1 MFKNLLANLG
11 LGQADLVHVFEETLK
26 RVTQRDL
33 STPEIRKGEAIAML
47 EMMNVLR
54 DEDVMSNET
63 YKNLTQKLI
72 QWQSQ

>member
-26 RVTQRDL
+26 RITQRDL

-63 YKNLTQKLI
+63 YRALTQKLI

>member
-11 LGQADLVHVFEETLK
+11 LGQSDLIHVFEETLK
-26 RVTQRDL
+26 RVNGRDI
-33 STPEIRKGEAIAML
+33 STPEMRRGEAIAML

-63 YKNLTQKLI
+63 YKSLTQKLI
-72 QWQSQ
+72 QWQNQ

>member
-63 YKNLTQKLI
+63 YRALTQKLI

>member
-11 LGQADLVHVFEETLK
+11 LGQSDLVHVFEETLIRLDK
-26 RVTQRDL
+26 QEIT
-33 STPEIRKGEAIAML
+33 TPELKKGRVQAVL

-63 YKNLTQKLI
+63 YKALTQALI
-72 QWQSQ
+72 KWQSQ